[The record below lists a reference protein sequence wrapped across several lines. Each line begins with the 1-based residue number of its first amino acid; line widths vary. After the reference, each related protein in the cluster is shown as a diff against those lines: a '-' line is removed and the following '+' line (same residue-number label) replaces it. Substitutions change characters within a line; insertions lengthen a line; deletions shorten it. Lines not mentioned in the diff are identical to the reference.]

1 MVPSAG
7 CSRPYMTGERMMEYT
22 TLGRTTRR
30 VSRLGF
36 GGATAGLRNY
46 LKPFDPNKPEDAD
59 PIIDAV
65 RRAYEL
71 GVTYYDT
78 AAGYGAGASE
88 QIFGRGLEGI
98 DPETIF
104 LATKVAPSARGV
116 ARASLEA
123 SLQYLKRDWI
133 DLLQLHGTVF
143 SDEQMGYILDNDG
156 LLAEME
162 QLRDEGLIRYVGLT
176 YEGHDPALYRL
187 VETGRFD
194 VAQIQYNF
202 LFQHPYDARRGAGVM
217 FALEAAEMGI
227 VTMRTT
233 TSGALQRW
241 IAMVNPDNTHDY
253 TPDLIQFQLS
263 NPLIDVALIG
273 MRSVERVEQ
282 NVALVNDTAGR
293 IDLDAVHTYYV

>member
-1 MVPSAG
+1 
-7 CSRPYMTGERMMEYT
+7 MEYT
-22 TLGRTTRR
+22 VLGRTGRR

-46 LKPFDPNKPEDAD
+46 LKPFDPDRPEDAD
-59 PIIDAV
+59 PIIAAI

-78 AAGYGAGASE
+78 AAGYGEGASE
-88 QIFGRGLEGI
+88 RLFGLGLEGI

-104 LATKVAPSARGV
+104 LATKVAPSGKGV
-116 ARASLEA
+116 ARPSLEA
-123 SLQYLKRDWI
+123 SLKNLKRDQI
-133 DLLQLHGTVF
+133 DLLQLHGTIF
-143 SDEQMGYILDNDG
+143 SEEQAGFILDDDG

-162 QLRDEGLIRYVGLT
+162 QLRDEGLIKYVGLT
-176 YEGHDPALYRL
+176 YEGHDEVLFRL
-187 VETGRFD
+187 VKTGRFD

-202 LFQHPYDARRGAGVM
+202 IFQHPYDARRTAGVM
-217 FALEAAEMGI
+217 FDLEAQEMGI

-241 IAMVNPDNTHDY
+241 VQMVNPENTHDY

-282 NVALVNDTAGR
+282 NVALINDTAGR
-293 IDLDAVHTYYV
+293 IDLDEVHTYYV